1 MAGAAHEAIQQFF
14 PKRWASMWGARSGS
28 PEAGITSPSPSTWAL
43 ASSTWTTSRSA
54 SDTEPF
60 PGHERS
66 TIEWGE
72 QDARVQSDPGA
83 ITVDA
88 DERELVI
95 AAAKELTEA
104 ILTENE
110 LAPDDIVS
118 AIFTSTADL
127 TSAFPAL
134 GRGRRA
140 LATRRCCAPRRSRC
154 RAVKPVAFGCW
165 STPTWMLPGPSATS
179 TSRKRSR

>member
-1 MAGAAHEAIQQFF
+1 MREFKAI
-14 PKRWASMWGARSGS
+14 R
-28 PEAGITSPSPSTWAL
+28 
-43 ASSTWTTSRSA
+43 
-54 SDTEPF
+54 
-60 PGHERS
+60 
-66 TIEWGE
+66 
-72 QDARVQSDPGA
+72 GA

-118 AIFTSTADL
+118 AIFTSTTDL

-134 GRGRRA
+134 GAREAGLGNTALLCAQEIPVPGSQARCIRVLVHAYVDAARPVRHVYLKEAIALRPDWVHATQRGDRE
-140 LATRRCCAPRRSRC
+140 
-154 RAVKPVAFGCW
+154 
-165 STPTWMLPGPSATS
+165 
-179 TSRKRSR
+179 